1 MTISEPT
8 YKYPFVRKDSI
19 VENFHGTEV
28 ADPYRWLEEPNSAET
43 QEFIATQNAL
53 TNSWLERVAGLE
65 KIKERLT
72 EVWDFPRFSVAE
84 KKGENY
90 FFFKNDGLQN
100 QAVLYS
106 QETVESEAKVVID
119 PNTLSEDGTVA
130 LTSTFF
136 SKDGTLLAYT
146 TSASGSDWQEVRILN
161 LETGAL
167 YDEVLNWCKFSSIAW
182 KHDNSGFFYDRQPEP
197 GTVPTEDENNYSRI
211 YWHSLGTPQSQ
222 DALVYEDP
230 KNKQLRFKAFITE
243 DGNYLGLDVSI
254 GTDTQNRFYYRALA
268 DDGPFIKLLDA
279 ADAMYSFVDNL
290 GTSFYFQT
298 DLNAPKGRILAIDI
312 TKPAPQNWL
321 EIIPESPEPI
331 SFVATVADQLVIA
344 YLKDVHHLIK
354 FFKFDGTANGEIPL
368 PTFGAIS
375 GLSGRREDQEMF
387 LAFESFLYPP
397 TVFRYDFSSSAL
409 TVLHAPEVKFKAEDF
424 ETTQV
429 FYPSKD
435 GTQVPMYLTHKKG
448 LKLDGSNPTFLYAYG
463 GFDISLLP
471 AFWVSKLFW
480 LEIGGVFAIPN
491 LRGGGEYGQEWHKAG
506 MLEKKQ
512 NVFDDFIGAAEWLI
526 EKGYTSTAKL
536 AINGRS
542 NGGLLV
548 AACMLQRPDL
558 YGAVLCQ
565 VPVTD
570 MLRFQKFTVGR
581 FWTGELGNAEENA
594 EHFDF
599 MYKYSP
605 LHNVKEDVE
614 YPPIMITT
622 AEVDDRVVPA
632 HSLKFAATL
641 QATASGQNPVLL
653 WVETKAG
660 HGLGKPTSK
669 IIEELV
675 ETYAFLLKTLRVD
688 YP

>member
-1 MTISEPT
+1 MTVSDPIYQFPSARKEP
-8 YKYPFVRKDSI
+8 I
-19 VENFHGTEV
+19 IENFHGTSV
-28 ADPYRWLEEPNSAET
+28 ADPYRWLENPESADT
-43 QEFIATQNAL
+43 QEFIAAQNAL
-53 TNSWLERVAGLE
+53 TNAYLEGVPGLE

-72 EVWDFPRFSVAE
+72 EVWNFPQYSVPS
-84 KKGENY
+84 KKGNHY
-90 FFFKNDGLQN
+90 FFFKNTGLQN

-106 QETVESEAKVVID
+106 QETLESESRVIID
-119 PNTLSEDGTVA
+119 PNTLSDDGTVA
-130 LTSTFF
+130 LISTHFT
-136 SKDGTLLAYT
+136 KDGTLLAYT
-146 TSASGSDWQEVRILN
+146 TSSSGSDWQEVRILN

-167 YDEVLNWCKFSSIAW
+167 YDEVLRWCKFTSVAW

-197 GTVPTEDENNYSRI
+197 GSVSAEDQNNFSRV
-211 YWHSLGTPQSQ
+211 YWHTLGTAQAQ
-222 DALVYEDP
+222 DTLVYEDSE
-230 KNKQLRFKAFITE
+230 NKQLRFKAFITE
-243 DGNYLGLDVSI
+243 DGNYLGMVASV
-254 GTDTQNRFYYRALA
+254 GTDTQNRFYYRSLA
-268 DDGPFIKLLDA
+268 NDGPFIKLLDA
-279 ADAMYSFVDNL
+279 ADASYDFIDNQ
-290 GTSFYFQT
+290 GTTFYFQT
-298 DLNAPKGRILAIDI
+298 DLNAPNGRILVMDI
-312 TKPAPQNWL
+312 TNPESQNWL
-321 EIIPESPEPI
+321 EIIPESPNTI

-344 YLKDVHHLIK
+344 YLQDVHHLIK
-354 FFKFDGTANGEIPL
+354 LYKFDGTATGEIPL

-397 TVFRYDFSSSAL
+397 TVFRYDFASTAL

-435 GTQVPMYLTHKKG
+435 GTRIPMYLTHKKG

-471 AFWVSKLFW
+471 AFWVSKIFW

-491 LRGGGEYGQEWHKAG
+491 LRGGGEYGQEWHQAG

-512 NVFDDFIGAAEWLI
+512 NVFDDYIAAAEWLI
-526 EKGYTSTAKL
+526 EKGYTSTEKL

-581 FWTGELGNAEENA
+581 FWTGEFGNAEENA
-594 EHFDF
+594 EHFSF
-599 MYKYSP
+599 IYKYSP
-605 LHNVKEDVE
+605 LHNVKEGVN
-614 YPPIMITT
+614 YPPVMITT

-632 HSLKFAATL
+632 HAMKFAATL
-641 QATASGQNPVLL
+641 QATADGQHPIFLR
-653 WVETKAG
+653 VETKAG

-675 ETYAFLLKTLRVD
+675 ETYAFLIKTLRID